1 MTKTL
6 PNPATDL
13 LNRACSYFSSFFLLF
28 FGGGRQLTNLYF
40 CTFVPVR
47 LNVQS
52 FKSPLRT
59 YVWTYGKRNR
69 FSRLGMLAIPA
80 LFSNLWSTEK
90 KVLRVFHR
98 FRCAILFPPLSP
110 PCCRSDQINC
120 RRPPFLFKD
129 PLPHLTT
136 AAKAVPSFYFPRK
149 KLLSFSSSWRPVC
162 VWERES
168 PRSCVSLSRVERREK
183 GVKYPPPSPHP
194 PSSIFYYPRVSGT
207 SQPFFFATTKK
218 VQKRFHFVDAFVPS
232 KFKLLASTFLSIIRR
247 GNESD

>member
-1 MTKTL
+1 
-6 PNPATDL
+6 
-13 LNRACSYFSSFFLLF
+13 
-28 FGGGRQLTNLYF
+28 
-40 CTFVPVR
+40 
-47 LNVQS
+47 
-52 FKSPLRT
+52 
-59 YVWTYGKRNR
+59 
-69 FSRLGMLAIPA
+69 MLAIPA

-168 PRSCVSLSRVERREK
+168 PRSCVSLPRVERREK

-194 PSSIFYYPRVSGT
+194 PLLFFITRGSPVPLNPSFWRPPR
-207 SQPFFFATTKK
+207 
-218 VQKRFHFVDAFVPS
+218 RS
-232 KFKLLASTFLSIIRR
+232 KNDFSLLMPLFRQNL
-247 GNESD
+247 NF